1 MQKHFPQLMHKQNL
15 LQKVLEF
22 QDSARCPPD
31 RLPFIER
38 TAPSPRRT
46 SEKQGTRTGLSRF
59 GLPAH
64 PSPGSLLGSEILEHD
79 VAFLIDSAAGGIL
92 DLAPAVSSILQN
104 GDHGSIS
111 GAGLGLIAGARA
123 GADIQAAGGSS
134 DHRLR
139 VGSQG
144 PGCTGALSTL
154 SGALLSTP
162 AGGDVGAGAVASTLD
177 GTLGGLPTRSGGDGD
192 GAVAA

>member
-1 MQKHFPQLMHKQNL
+1 MRRIFPNELFMYLSNYIVFHGEKQGVEHQQNTQFLRSYFVSFNKSIGELRQMQKHFPQPMHKQNL

-46 SEKQGTRTGLSRF
+46 SEKQGTQTSLSRF

-104 GDHGSIS
+104 GDHGSIRPWPHS
-111 GAGLGLIAGARA
+111 WY
-123 GADIQAAGGSS
+123 
-134 DHRLR
+134 
-139 VGSQG
+139 
-144 PGCTGALSTL
+144 PG
-154 SGALLSTP
+154 
-162 AGGDVGAGAVASTLD
+162 
-177 GTLGGLPTRSGGDGD
+177 RSGYSSRRRLQ
-192 GAVAA
+192 

>member
-1 MQKHFPQLMHKQNL
+1 MRRIFPNELFMYLSNYIVFHGEKQGVEHQQNTQFLRSYFVSFNKSIGELRQMHKQNL

-46 SEKQGTRTGLSRF
+46 SEKQGTQTSLSRF

-92 DLAPAVSSILQN
+92 DLPASSKTVTTAPSAVL
-104 GDHGSIS
+104 
-111 GAGLGLIAGARA
+111 
-123 GADIQAAGGSS
+123 
-134 DHRLR
+134 
-139 VGSQG
+139 
-144 PGCTGALSTL
+144 AL
-154 SGALLSTP
+154 
-162 AGGDVGAGAVASTLD
+162 AS
-177 GTLGGLPTRSGGDGD
+177 
-192 GAVAA
+192 